1 MVIGCS
7 DECSQEEEE
16 EAVCEDPCRKIPGVS
31 VRLNSDSCDR
41 PDPSKCPPG
50 LGFTDCQSLSK
61 KKDFRKLP
69 VCLCIS
75 CFSRSYC
82 CAQYDRL
89 LAWYC
94 RFSVCLSVCL
104 CRSILWRSG
113 SVYGV
118 ESCTVVSWD
127 GTSYLL
133 LQTLLMWDLSFS
145 HNTQQKTEPP
155 KFPRQE

>member
-94 RFSVCLSVCL
+94 RFSVCLSVCVE
-104 CRSILWRSG
+104 
-113 SVYGV
+113 VYCGAQGRCMGLKV
-118 ESCTVVSWD
+118 APSFPEMALLIYFFRHFWC
-127 GTSYLL
+127 GTYRLATIHSK
-133 LQTLLMWDLSFS
+133 
-145 HNTQQKTEPP
+145 KTEPP